1 MEEDMEEVIYPLPR
15 ATISQVLGFL
25 EFLDD
30 RGGRMDIYRLAAEL
44 SYELDDLLS
53 VLKAGEMLGVLD
65 TPGGDVVLLPEG
77 KRLTK
82 ADVNETK
89 RVLRHSLK
97 GVPLFRQMIS
107 HLQATSES
115 ALARDEVLDI
125 LKALLPH
132 QNSEKIFATLLD
144 WGRYA
149 ELFGYNSDEDR
160 FYLDQP

>member
-1 MEEDMEEVIYPLPR
+1 VNEEVIYPLPR
-15 ATISQVLGFL
+15 ATISEVLGFL

-30 RGGRMDIYRLAAEL
+30 RGGRADIYRLAAEL
-44 SYELDDLLS
+44 SFELDDLLS
-53 VLKAGEMLGVLD
+53 VLKAGEILGFLD

-82 ADVNETK
+82 ADVNQTK
-89 RVLRHSLK
+89 QVLREALK
-97 GVPLFRQMIS
+97 RIPIFKQMIA
-107 HLQATSES
+107 HLQATSEQTLS
-115 ALARDEVLDI
+115 RDEVLEI

-132 QNSEKIFATLLD
+132 QNPEKIFATMVD